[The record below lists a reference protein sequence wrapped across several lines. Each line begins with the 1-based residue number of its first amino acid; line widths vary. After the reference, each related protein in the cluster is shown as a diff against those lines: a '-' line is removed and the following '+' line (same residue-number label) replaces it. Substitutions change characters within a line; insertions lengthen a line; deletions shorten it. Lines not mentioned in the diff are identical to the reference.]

1 MNINA
6 LYAKARKGTPPM
18 KHRINRYKSVCD
30 MIGRAIIGMLTVVLS
45 FPVGIAQSAQCAPG
59 SAGSWNIE
67 GRSMLKKSKYE
78 RNFSGLACTRP
89 LDALA
94 VCIIVQD
101 EDFEMAIAHFAP
113 NLLRIVKTVDLP
125 GKSTSGE
132 FDAEGATHSGTYFYV
147 LGSHSRKGKSCQANP
162 DSQAFVRFSIDP
174 ATLLPGPYER
184 SRPIREIIASLP
196 NLAPGLDQCLG
207 SKRPVDADGDWQPAH
222 GLNFEG
228 VAVSGDRVFL
238 GLRGPVIG
246 GAAQIVEASV
256 DNLFRSGKSPAR
268 ARSLTLS
275 PAGGIR
281 DLASHGDRVLILSGS
296 EDDDTGGAAIHLWD
310 GSSAT
315 AKKLCDIPDPPKDSE
330 DKPEAL
336 LVLEGPDDVLRVL
349 ILSDGPAGGNPR
361 EFVISLQ

>member
-1 MNINA
+1 
-6 LYAKARKGTPPM
+6 
-18 KHRINRYKSVCD
+18 
-30 MIGRAIIGMLTVVLS
+30 MLTVVLS
-45 FPVGIAQSAQCAPG
+45 FPVGIAQSAPCPPG
-59 SAGSWNIE
+59 SGKGWNIDK
-67 GRSMLKKSKYE
+67 RSMLKKSKYE

-89 LDALA
+89 LDTSA

-101 EDFEMAIAHFAP
+101 EDFEMAIARFEP

-125 GKSTSGE
+125 SKSTSGE
-132 FDAEGATHSGTYFYV
+132 FDAEAAAHSGAYFYV
-147 LGSHSRKGKSCQANP
+147 LGSHSQKGKSCKANP
-162 DSQAFVRFSIDP
+162 DSQEFVRFSIDP

-184 SRPIREIIASLP
+184 SRPIREIITLLP
-196 NLAPGLDQCLG
+196 SLAPALDQCIG
-207 SKRPVDADGDWQPAH
+207 SKLPAGADGDWQPAH

-246 GAAQIVEASV
+246 GAVQIVEASV
-256 DNLFRSGKSPAR
+256 DNLFGDRKIPPRAS
-268 ARSLTLS
+268 ARSVTLS

-296 EDDDTGGAAIHLWD
+296 EDDDTGGAGIHLWD

-315 AKKLCDIPDPPKDSE
+315 AKKLCDIPDPPKESD

-336 LVLEGPDDVLRVL
+336 LVLDGPDDALRVL